1 MVDEMT
7 HLLRAYW
14 SSSRPHADLSAAY
27 GVDEWRVRA
36 GASAPGTDAGRVA
49 RDAGDTRRDQ
59 CRIEG
64 NGHPGRDDQLDG
76 AADGSQDGGQGRR
89 EQLPGKPGIPQEGM
103 MDARELA
110 EVVKLHGCWLR
121 GEDGGRRAN
130 LRGAYLQG
138 AYLQGA
144 YLQRADLQRADL
156 QGAKISWS
164 SHALLSE
171 ILWRAADTEARQ
183 TLAQV
188 GRS

>member
-1 MVDEMT
+1 MT

-36 GASAPGTDAGRVA
+36 WL
-49 RDAGDTRRDQ
+49 TRPWQERAHLGLTREDL
-59 CRIEG
+59 RRLLAMHG
-64 NGHPGRDDQLDG
+64 GGHPGRDDQLDG

-121 GEDGGRRAN
+121 GEDGGRRAY
-130 LRGAYLQG
+130 LRGAYLEGAYLQG
-138 AYLQGA
+138 AY
-144 YLQRADLQRADL
+144 L